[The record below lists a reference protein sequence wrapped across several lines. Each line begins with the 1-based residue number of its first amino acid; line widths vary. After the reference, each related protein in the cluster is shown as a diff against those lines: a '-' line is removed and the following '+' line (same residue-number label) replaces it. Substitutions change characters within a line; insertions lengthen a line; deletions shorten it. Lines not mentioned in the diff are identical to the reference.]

1 MDGGHVIEEGV
12 QKTFFTDQKEKRTQ
26 QFLARILSDASY
38 DLEYMI

>member
-1 MDGGHVIEEGV
+1 MSSKRGV
-12 QKTFFTDQKEKRTQ
+12 QKTFLQTKEKRTQ